1 MQAFEIVKGLTGIWH
16 HRGALLRIGKIETQ
30 TDEEKPIVRERVTI
44 KCRNKSFAV
53 RAVNG

>member
-30 TDEEKPIVRERVTI
+30 TDEEKTIVRERVTI